1 MYSFGADNFQIQ
13 RTFLCVQVDLYPN
26 LSEVVGL
33 KRNTGSVDRWYN
45 PVLPVLISEK
55 DCIQPAETFTLDN
68 LAIIPRPADIGLPV
82 DSAMYVLMSQS
93 LLLRCQES
101 IVSLRIYTQSYEFL

>member
-1 MYSFGADNFQIQ
+1 MYSFGADNFQFNVHSCTLKSKFS
-13 RTFLCVQVDLYPN
+13 TFPN
-26 LSEVVGL
+26 VVGL

-55 DCIQPAETFTLDN
+55 DCIQSAETFTLDN

-101 IVSLRIYTQSYEFL
+101 IVSLRIYTQSSEFL